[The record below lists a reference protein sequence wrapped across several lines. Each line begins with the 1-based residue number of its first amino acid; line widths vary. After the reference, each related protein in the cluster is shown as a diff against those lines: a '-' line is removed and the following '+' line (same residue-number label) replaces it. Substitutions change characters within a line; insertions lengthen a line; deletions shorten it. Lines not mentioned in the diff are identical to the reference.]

1 MCCLDQ
7 CICPKYRNGQKKY
20 DRGIERA
27 SDRRCIIL
35 GDFNIK
41 KGSKLDVGK
50 WLVFTW
56 ENSREMLKKMREE
69 CLVDIWR
76 YENPGKRKFY

>member
-1 MCCLDQ
+1 MD
-7 CICPKYRNGQKKY
+7 KRST
-20 DRGIERA
+20 IEELKGLVIG
-27 SDRRCIIL
+27 RCIIL

-69 CLVDIWR
+69 CLGDIWR